1 MGTFNELR
9 DISEYKPRLFTKP
22 EGTTEIGCLR
32 FSFKGRDYEYEIGP
46 THLRP
51 FRLMRCLF
59 SPSPRHVDTIAY
71 CSVMQTQERVY
82 AAIGPESS
90 VPGTRARVSLGDE
103 KVQALI
109 RDVVKSLQRKRVGK
123 HLVFAWDA
131 DRIRMEVVP
140 NAPRLKSR

>member
-1 MGTFNELR
+1 MFTASGALAAPTSAVKLLTSFIDCMGTFNELR

-59 SPSPRHVDTIAY
+59 SPSPRHVDTLAS

-82 AAIGPESS
+82 A
-90 VPGTRARVSLGDE
+90 
-103 KVQALI
+103 
-109 RDVVKSLQRKRVGK
+109 
-123 HLVFAWDA
+123 
-131 DRIRMEVVP
+131 
-140 NAPRLKSR
+140 